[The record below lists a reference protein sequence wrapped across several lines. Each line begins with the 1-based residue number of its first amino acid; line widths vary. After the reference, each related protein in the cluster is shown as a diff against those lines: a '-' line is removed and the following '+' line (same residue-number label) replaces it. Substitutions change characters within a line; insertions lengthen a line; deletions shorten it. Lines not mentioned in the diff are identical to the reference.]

1 MLELLPCCP
10 IMHVVPLSHKPHRI
24 FPSCPCAQGVEFW
37 AVNTDSQALA
47 QHAAF
52 NKVQIGTDLTR
63 GLGCGGNPGLG
74 EQAAW
79 ESEEG
84 LRKMLQVRGWE
95 GGVLCGSPG
104 LQARRARCS
113 RGAAGERQPR
123 RCDLCEMAIAAVSGA
138 LNAPGCS

>member
-1 MLELLPCCP
+1 M
-10 IMHVVPLSHKPHRI
+10 
-24 FPSCPCAQGVEFW
+24 EFW

-79 ESEEG
+79 ESEDA
-84 LRKMLQVRGWE
+84 LRKMLQVSGK
-95 GGVLCGSPG
+95 GH
-104 LQARRARCS
+104 AT
-113 RGAAGERQPR
+113 
-123 RCDLCEMAIAAVSGA
+123 CDKGHVTHHLSHV
-138 LNAPGCS
+138 